1 MSSAYQL
8 AITRFASAVV
18 VTALALAAVAFS
30 QLDKVRL
37 DASSDSLLLQG
48 DPDLAFF
55 EEATERYESYEFL
68 IMTWEPDSPLLSE
81 ASLAGLAAMV
91 ADLEQVSGVRSVTSA
106 LDVPLLESP
115 PISLTDLSDLD
126 SIPSLRDPNI
136 DRSLALR
143 EFTSSQL
150 YKNLVVSE
158 GGDLTAVQV
167 TIEPN
172 KEIDRLGDLRKSLR
186 KAVAEGADASLERE
200 LADIEFAYDQAT
212 RTVNADRAALVADV
226 RAVAEK
232 YRDQS
237 RIFVGGVPMIAAD
250 MLDFVQDD
258 LVTFGSSIILVMIAM
273 LALIF
278 RDYRWVLIP
287 ISVCTL
293 SALLMLGI
301 LGYTDWR
308 MTVISSN
315 FVAVLLVVALALA
328 IHLVVRYRELEV
340 KEPNL
345 ARADRAVMAAKLMF
359 VPCFYTAVTTMV
371 AFTSLVVAGIKPVID
386 FGWMMTAGIVVA
398 FLVSFTLVPAL
409 ITVLPDSGAKG
420 VSDTL
425 SMTRRFASIV
435 ERFGGFVLAVTGL
448 LVLLVLLGLSRLQVE
463 NRFIDYFKDT
473 TEIYQGMELLDS
485 RLGGTIPLDI
495 ILYPPIASD
504 SEAANSEGVD
514 VASFDAMPSNDSF
527 AGGDEGFGDDF
538 GEDDFGEDDFGEGD
552 FDESLAS
559 DEEDLWGDD
568 PFGED
573 VSFADENSAEIGY
586 WFTLEGRNL
595 VDQIHDIVDARPE
608 SGKVLSL
615 STGFSVMDRLYDDKL
630 GGVELALIERSLPSD
645 VAEVLIEPYY
655 DPVEQQARITVRA
668 METSK
673 TLRRAE
679 YLESLYAQILAD
691 TGLDETRVKFTGLLV
706 LYNNVL
712 QSLYASQILTLGAVF
727 VAIGIMFLMLFRSVS
742 LALLGLAPNILA
754 AGLVLGVMGLAGI
767 PLDIMTITIAAIVV
781 GMGVDNCIHYI
792 HRFRREFEVDGNYR
806 ESMYRSHSSIGRAMY
821 YTTLTVVVGFSML
834 TLSNFTPSIYFGVLT
849 VMAMLAAV
857 MGALLLLPKL
867 IIAFQPLG
875 PERA

>member
-1 MSSAYQL
+1 MSSPYQIL
-8 AITRFASAVV
+8 ITRFASTVV
-18 VTALALAAVAFS
+18 VSALILAVIAFS
-30 QLDKVRL
+30 QLGKVRL

-68 IMTWEPDSPLLSE
+68 ILTWEPDSPLLSDV
-81 ASLAGLAAMV
+81 SLSGLAAMV
-91 ADLEQVSGVRSVTSA
+91 ADLEKVSGVRTVTSA

-126 SIPSLRDPNI
+126 SIPSLRDPNV

-172 KEIDRLGDLRKSLR
+172 REIDRLGDLRKSLR
-186 KAVAEGADASLERE
+186 RAVAEGADASVERE
-200 LADIEFAYDQAT
+200 LVNIEAAYDQAT

-226 RAVAEK
+226 RAVAQK

-258 LVTFGSSIILVMIAM
+258 LVTFGASIILVMIAM

-278 RDYRWVLIP
+278 RDYRWVVIP

-293 SALLMLGI
+293 SALFMLGI

-328 IHLVVRYRELEV
+328 IHLVVRYRELEAR
-340 KEPNL
+340 EPNML
-345 ARADRAVMAAKLMF
+345 RAERAVMAARLMF

-398 FLVSFTLVPAL
+398 FVVSFSLVPAL
-409 ITVLPDSGAKG
+409 IAVLPDSGAKG
-420 VSDTL
+420 AADNL
-425 SMTRRFASIV
+425 SMTKWFATVV
-435 ERFGGFVLAVTGL
+435 ERFGGVVLSVAAL
-448 LVLLVLLGLSRLQVE
+448 LVLLVVLGLSRLQVE

-495 ILYPPIASD
+495 ILYPPLESASEVD
-504 SEAANSEGVD
+504 GVTALDTARVDDISTDESLGAND
-514 VASFDAMPSNDSF
+514 LSFENS
-527 AGGDEGFGDDF
+527 FGDDF
-538 GEDDFGEDDFGEGD
+538 D
-552 FDESLAS
+552 S
-559 DEEDLWGDD
+559 DELVDDEDGLWGDD

-573 VSFADENSAEIGY
+573 VSFDDENSAEVGY
-586 WFTLEGRNL
+586 WFTLEGRQL
-595 VDQIHDIVDARPE
+595 IDQIHNIVDARPE

-645 VAEVLIEPYY
+645 VADVLIAPYY
-655 DPVEQQARITVRA
+655 DPVEQQARVTVRA
-668 METSK
+668 METSE

-679 YLESLYAQILAD
+679 YLESLYDQILVE
-691 TGLDETRVKFTGLLV
+691 TGLDATRVKFTGLLV

-727 VAIGIMFLMLFRSVS
+727 LAIGVMFLALFRSVS

-792 HRFRREFEVDGNYR
+792 HRFRREFEMDGNYR
-806 ESMYRSHSSIGRAMY
+806 EAMYRSHSSIGRAMY

-867 IIAFQPLG
+867 ILAFQPLG
-875 PERA
+875 PERG

>member
-1 MSSAYQL
+1 MSSAYQFV
-8 AITRFASAVV
+8 ITRCASAVV
-18 VTALALAAVAFS
+18 AIALVLAAVAFS
-30 QLDKVRL
+30 QLEKVRL

-68 IMTWEPDSPLLSE
+68 ILTWEPDSPLLGE
-81 ASLAGLAAMV
+81 ASLSGLALMV
-91 ADLEQVSGVRSVTSA
+91 ADLEKVSGVRSVTSA

-126 SIPSLRDPNI
+126 SIPSLRDPNV

-150 YKNLVVSE
+150 YKNLLVSE
-158 GGDLTAVQV
+158 AGDLTAVQV

-186 KAVAEGADASLERE
+186 QAVAGGAENSVERE
-200 LADIEFAYDQAT
+200 LAEIEIAYDQAT
-212 RTVNADRAALVADV
+212 RTVNADRAALVAEV
-226 RAVAEK
+226 RAVAQK

-258 LVTFGSSIILVMIAM
+258 LVTFGTSIILVMVAM

-278 RDYRWVLIP
+278 RDYRWVVIP

-308 MTVISSN
+308 MTIISSN

-328 IHLVVRYRELEV
+328 IHLVVRYRELES
-340 KEPNL
+340 KEPDMP
-345 ARADRAVMAAKLMF
+345 RAERAVMAAQLMF

-398 FLVSFTLVPAL
+398 FVVSFSLVPAL
-409 ITVLPDSGAKG
+409 IAILPDSGAEG
-420 VSDTL
+420 ASDTL
-425 SMTRRFASIV
+425 SMTRRFAVVV
-435 ERFGGFVLAVTGL
+435 ERFGGVVLSVTAL

-495 ILYPPIASD
+495 ILYPPAASSPD
-504 SEAANSEGVD
+504 ANEVAAMGAVTLDESLSAEEE
-514 VASFDAMPSNDSF
+514 SFDSDF
-527 AGGDEGFGDDF
+527 TDDFGDD
-538 GEDDFGEDDFGEGD
+538 GG
-552 FDESLAS
+552 
-559 DEEDLWGDD
+559 DLWDDD

-586 WFTLEGRNL
+586 WFTLEGRDL
-595 VDQIHDIVDARPE
+595 VDQIHNIVDARPE

-630 GGVELALIERSLPSD
+630 GGVELALVERSLPSD
-645 VAEVLIEPYY
+645 VAEVLITPYY
-655 DPVEQQARITVRA
+655 DSVAQQARISVRA

-679 YLESLYAQILAD
+679 YLESLYAQILAE

-727 VAIGIMFLMLFRSVS
+727 MAIGIMFLALFRSVS

-754 AGLVLGVMGLAGI
+754 AGLVLGVMGLSGI

-792 HRFRREFEVDGNYR
+792 HRFRREFALDGNYR
-806 ESMYRSHSSIGRAMY
+806 EAMYRSHASIGRAMY

-875 PERA
+875 PERG

>member
-1 MSSAYQL
+1 MSSFYQR
-8 AITRFASAVV
+8 AISQYFGLIIV
-18 VTALALAAVAFS
+18 VTAVLGGLAAS

-55 EEATERYESYEFL
+55 KEATDRYESYEFL
-68 IMTWEPDSPLLSE
+68 ILTWEPDSPLLSDE
-81 ASLAGLAAMV
+81 SLSGLANMV
-91 ADLEQVSGVRSVTSA
+91 TDLERVKGVRTVTSA

-126 SIPSLRDPNI
+126 AIASLRDPTV
-136 DRSLALR
+136 DREMALE
-143 EFTSSQL
+143 EFTTSQL
-150 YKNLVVSE
+150 YRNLVVSE
-158 GGDLTAVQV
+158 AGDLTAVQV

-172 KEIDRLGDLRKSLR
+172 QDVDRLGDLRGELR
-186 KAVAEGADASLERE
+186 QQVAEGGGVEIQDRLVEVERDYDA
-200 LADIEFAYDQAT
+200 AT
-212 RTVNADRAALVADV
+212 RAVNAERAELVASV
-226 RAVAEK
+226 RAVAEV
-232 YRDQS
+232 YRGQS

-250 MLDFVQDD
+250 MLDFVEDD
-258 LVTFGSSIILVMIAM
+258 LVTFGLAIIGVMVGM

-278 RDYRWVLIP
+278 RDYRWVVIP
-287 ISVCTL
+287 ISGCTL
-293 SALLMLGI
+293 SALMMLGV
-301 LGYTDWR
+301 LGLTDWR
-308 MTVISSN
+308 MTIISSN
-315 FVAVLLVVALALA
+315 FVAVLLVVSLALA
-328 IHLVVRYRELEV
+328 IHLVVRYRELEL
-340 KEPNL
+340 KEPDL
-345 ARADRAVMAAKLMF
+345 PRADRAVKAAQLMF

-398 FLVSFTLVPAL
+398 FIVSFTLVPAL
-409 ITVLPDSGAKG
+409 MALLPELRATGA
-420 VSDTL
+420 SDEAST
-425 SMTRRFASIV
+425 TRTFAVIV
-435 ERFGGFVLAVTGL
+435 EKFGGLVFAVAAV
-448 LVLLVLLGLSRLQVE
+448 LVLLIVLGLSRLQVE

-495 ILYPPIASD
+495 ILYPPGEVFD
-504 SEAANSEGVD
+504 EG
-514 VASFDAMPSNDSF
+514 ASFSDPSLDGEV
-527 AGGDEGFGDDF
+527 AEAI
-538 GEDDFGEDDFGEGD
+538 EDDEFW
-552 FDESLAS
+552 S
-559 DEEDLWGDD
+559 DD

-573 VSFADENSAEIGY
+573 VSFADEASAEIGY

-595 VDQIHDIVDARPE
+595 IDQIHAIVDARLE

-615 STGFSVMDRLYDDKL
+615 STGFSVMDRLYADKL
-630 GGVELALIERSLPSD
+630 GSVELALVERSLPD
-645 VAEVLIEPYY
+645 EVADVLIAPYY
-655 DPVEQQARITVRA
+655 DPVEQQARLTVRA

-673 TLRRAE
+673 TLRRAQ
-679 YLESLYAQILAD
+679 YLESLYAEILAE

-727 VAIGIMFLMLFRSVS
+727 IAIGVMFLALFRSVS

-792 HRFRREFEVDGNYR
+792 HRFRKEFAVDQNYR
-806 ESMYRSHSSIGRAMY
+806 DAMYRSHASIGRAMY

-867 IIAFQPLG
+867 IITFKPLG
-875 PERA
+875 PGAA

>member
-8 AITRFASAVV
+8 LITRFASAVV
-18 VTALALAAVAFS
+18 VTALVLAAVAFS
-30 QLDKVRL
+30 QLEKVRL

-68 IMTWEPDSPLLSE
+68 ILTWEPDSPLLGKS
-81 ASLAGLAAMV
+81 SLTGLAAMV
-91 ADLEQVSGVRSVTSA
+91 ADLEQVPGVRSVTSA

-126 SIPSLRDPNI
+126 SIPSLRDPDV

-172 KEIDRLGDLRKSLR
+172 REVDRLGDLRKSLR
-186 KAVAEGADASLERE
+186 KAVAEGADASVESE
-200 LADIEFAYDQAT
+200 LADIEAAYDQAT

-226 RAVAEK
+226 RAVAQK

-258 LVTFGSSIILVMIAM
+258 LVTFGTSIIIVMIAM

-278 RDYRWVLIP
+278 RDYRWVMIP

-328 IHLVVRYRELEV
+328 IHLVVRYRELEA

-345 ARADRAVMAAKLMF
+345 PRAERAVLAARLMF

-398 FLVSFTLVPAL
+398 FAVSFTLVPAL
-409 ITVLPDSGAKG
+409 MALLPDSGAKG
-420 VSDTL
+420 VSDSL
-425 SMTRRFASIV
+425 SMTRWFATIV
-435 ERFGGFVLAVTGL
+435 ERFGGGVLAVTAL
-448 LVLLVLLGLSRLQVE
+448 LVLLVALGLSRLQVE

-495 ILYPPIASD
+495 ILYPPLESGA
-504 SEAANSEGVD
+504 EADNNAVAE
-514 VASFDAMPSNDSF
+514 VASFDEVSADDSF
-527 AGGDEGFGDDF
+527 AGDGEGFGDDF
-538 GEDDFGEDDFGEGD
+538 GGDLAGDDEDFWD
-552 FDESLAS
+552 
-559 DEEDLWGDD
+559 DD

-586 WFTLEGRNL
+586 WFTLEGRDL
-595 VDQIHDIVDARPE
+595 VDQIHNIVDARPE

-645 VAEVLIEPYY
+645 VADVLIAPYY

-679 YLESLYAQILAD
+679 YLESLYAQILTE

-727 VAIGIMFLMLFRSVS
+727 VAIGIMFLALFRSVS

-867 IIAFQPLG
+867 IIAFKPLG
-875 PERA
+875 PEHA

>member
-1 MSSAYQL
+1 MSSAYHL
-8 AITRFASAVV
+8 FITRYASAIIFI
-18 VTALALAAVAFS
+18 ALVLAGGALS
-30 QLDKVRL
+30 QLEKVRL

-68 IMTWEPDSPLLSE
+68 IMTWEPESPLLSE
-81 ASLAGLAAMV
+81 ASLSGLSAMV
-91 ADLEQVSGVRSVTSA
+91 SDLKSVPGVRSVTSA

-126 SIPSLRDPNI
+126 SIPSLRDPQV
-136 DRSLALR
+136 DRALALR

-158 GGDLTAVQV
+158 AGDLTAVQV

-172 KEIDRLGDLRKSLR
+172 KEVDRLGDLRKSLR
-186 KAVAEGADASLERE
+186 KSVAEGGDIEVQRE
-200 LADIEFAYDQAT
+200 LSAVELAYDEAT
-212 RTVNADRAALVADV
+212 RTVNADRAALVANV
-226 RAVAEK
+226 REVAEK

-258 LVTFGSSIILVMIAM
+258 LVTFGTSIILVMVAM

-293 SALLMLGI
+293 SATLMLGI
-301 LGYTDWR
+301 LGFTDWR

-315 FVAVLLVVALALA
+315 FVAVLLVVALALE

-340 KEPNL
+340 KEPDMP
-345 ARADRAVMAAKLMF
+345 RAERAVMAARLMF
-359 VPCFYTAVTTMV
+359 IPCFYTAVTTMV

-398 FLVSFTLVPAL
+398 FVVSFSLVPAL
-409 ITVLPDSGAKG
+409 IAILPDMGAKG
-420 VSDTL
+420 ANDSL
-425 SMTRRFASIV
+425 SMTRRFATVV
-435 ERFGGFVLAVTGL
+435 ERFGGLVFAVTGL
-448 LVLLVLLGLSRLQVE
+448 LILLVALGLSRLQVE

-495 ILYPPIASD
+495 ILYPPSESTQTVDVLASADLALADERTTIEVVASD
-504 SEAANSEGVD
+504 D
-514 VASFDAMPSNDSF
+514 L
-527 AGGDEGFGDDF
+527 GF
-538 GEDDFGEDDFGEGD
+538 EDDFGDDEDG
-552 FDESLAS
+552 
-559 DEEDLWGDD
+559 LWDD
-568 PFGED
+568 DAFGED

-586 WFTLEGRNL
+586 WFTLEGRDL
-595 VDQIHDIVDARPE
+595 IDQIHGIVEARPE

-630 GGVELALIERSLPSD
+630 GGVELALVERSLPAD
-645 VAEVLIEPYY
+645 VAEVLIAPYY
-655 DPVEQQARITVRA
+655 DPIEQQARISVRA

-673 TLRRAE
+673 TLRRAQ
-679 YLESLYAQILAD
+679 YLESLYAQILTE

-727 VAIGIMFLMLFRSVS
+727 IAIGVMFLALFRSVS

-792 HRFRREFEVDGNYR
+792 HRFRREFELDGSYR
-806 ESMYRSHSSIGRAMY
+806 EAMYRSHSSIGRAMY

-867 IIAFQPLG
+867 ILAFEPLG
-875 PERA
+875 PERV

>member
-1 MSSAYQL
+1 LSIYERVISRHFGLVVFFIFVL
-8 AITRFASAVV
+8 AGFAA
-18 VTALALAAVAFS
+18 S

-55 EEATERYESYEFL
+55 QEATDRYESYEFL
-68 IMTWEPDSPLLSE
+68 ILTWEPSSPLLSDD
-81 ASLAGLAAMV
+81 SLQGLASMV
-91 ADLEQVSGVRSVTSA
+91 EDLRSVKGVRSVTSA

-126 SIPSLRDPNI
+126 SISTLRNPEV
-136 DRSLALR
+136 DRELALT
-143 EFTSSQL
+143 EFTTSQL
-150 YKNLVVSE
+150 YRNLIVSE
-158 GGDLTAVQV
+158 AGDLTAVQV

-172 KEIDRLGDLRKSLR
+172 KEVDRLGDLRTQLR
-186 KAVAEGADASLERE
+186 RQAASETSVTVEQE
-200 LADIEFAYDQAT
+200 LAEIEAAYDEAT
-212 RTVNADRAALVADV
+212 RTVNADRAALVARV
-226 RAVAEK
+226 RAVADA
-232 YRDQS
+232 YRGQS
-237 RIFVGGVPMIAAD
+237 QIFVGGVPMIAAD

-258 LVTFGSSIILVMIAM
+258 LVTFGLAIIGLMVIM

-278 RDYRWVLIP
+278 RDYRWVVVP
-287 ISVCTL
+287 ILTCSL
-293 SALLMLGI
+293 SALMMLGI
-301 LGYTDWR
+301 LGFTDWR

-315 FVAVLLVVALALA
+315 FVAVLLVVSLALA

-340 KEPNL
+340 KEPDL
-345 ARADRAVMAAKLMF
+345 SRADRSVRAAKLMF

-386 FGWMMTAGIVVA
+386 FGWMMTAGICVA
-398 FLVSFTLVPAL
+398 FVVSFTLVPAMIAL
-409 ITVLPDSGAKG
+409 LPELKAVGAT
-420 VSDTL
+420 DEM
-425 SMTRRFASIV
+425 SMTRRFANAV
-435 ERFGGFVLAVTGL
+435 ERFGGLVIALT
-448 LVLLVLLGLSRLQVE
+448 LVLVVLVVVGLSRLQVE

-495 ILYPPIASD
+495 ILYPPQ
-504 SEAANSEGVD
+504 
-514 VASFDAMPSNDSF
+514 
-527 AGGDEGFGDDF
+527 GDEPTTVTFSGNEIDAGLTDGGFDDTASAFEDDDDF
-538 GEDDFGEDDFGEGD
+538 WE
-552 FDESLAS
+552 
-559 DEEDLWGDD
+559 DD

-586 WFTLEGRNL
+586 WFSLEGRDL
-595 VDQIHDIVDARPE
+595 IDQIHSIVESREE

-630 GGVELALIERSLPSD
+630 GSVELALVERSLPED
-645 VAEVLIEPYY
+645 VSEVLIAPYY
-655 DPVEQQARITVRA
+655 DPIEQQTRITVRA

-691 TGLDETRVKFTGLLV
+691 TDLDETRVKFTGLLV

-727 VAIGIMFLMLFRSVS
+727 VAIGLMFLALFRSVS

-792 HRFRREFEVDGNYR
+792 HRFRKEFTVDKNYR
-806 ESMYRSHSSIGRAMY
+806 EAMYRSHGSIGRAMY

-867 IIAFQPLG
+867 ILTFKPLG
-875 PERA
+875 PEDA

>member
-1 MSSAYQL
+1 MSSFYQR
-8 AITRFASAVV
+8 AISQYFGLIIV
-18 VTALALAAVAFS
+18 VTAVMGGLAAS

-55 EEATERYESYEFL
+55 KEATDRYESYEFL
-68 IMTWEPDSPLLSE
+68 ILTWEPDSPLLSDE
-81 ASLAGLAAMV
+81 SLSGLANMV
-91 ADLEQVSGVRSVTSA
+91 ADLERVKGVRTVTSA

-126 SIPSLRDPNI
+126 AIASLRDPKV
-136 DRSLALR
+136 DRKMALK
-143 EFTSSQL
+143 EFTTSQL
-150 YKNLVVSE
+150 YRNLVVSE
-158 GGDLTAVQV
+158 AGDLTAVQV

-172 KEIDRLGDLRKSLR
+172 QDIDRLGDLRGELR
-186 KAVAEGADASLERE
+186 RQVAEGGSVEIQERLGE
-200 LADIEFAYDQAT
+200 VERAYDAAT
-212 RTVNADRAALVADV
+212 RTVNAERAELVARV
-226 RAVAEK
+226 RAVAEV
-232 YRDQS
+232 YRGQS

-258 LVTFGSSIILVMIAM
+258 LVTFGLAIIGVMVGM

-278 RDYRWVLIP
+278 RDYRWVVIP
-287 ISVCTL
+287 ISGCTL
-293 SALLMLGI
+293 SALMMLGV
-301 LGYTDWR
+301 LGLTDWR
-308 MTVISSN
+308 MTIISSN
-315 FVAVLLVVALALA
+315 FVAVLLVVSLALA
-328 IHLVVRYRELEV
+328 IHLVVRYRELEL
-340 KEPNL
+340 KEPDL
-345 ARADRAVMAAKLMF
+345 PRADRAVKAAQLMF

-386 FGWMMTAGIVVA
+386 FGWMMTGGIVVA
-398 FLVSFTLVPAL
+398 FIVSFTLVPAL
-409 ITVLPDSGAKG
+409 MALLPELRATGA
-420 VSDTL
+420 SEEA
-425 SMTRRFASIV
+425 SMTRSFAVIV
-435 ERFGGFVLAVTGL
+435 EKFGGLVFAVAAV
-448 LVLLVLLGLSRLQVE
+448 LVLLIALGLSRLQVE

-495 ILYPPIASD
+495 ILYPPGEIFD
-504 SEAANSEGVD
+504 EG
-514 VASFDAMPSNDSF
+514 ASFSAPNR
-527 AGGDEGFGDDF
+527 GGEVAEAI
-538 GEDDFGEDDFGEGD
+538 EDDQFW
-552 FDESLAS
+552 S
-559 DEEDLWGDD
+559 DD

-573 VSFADENSAEIGY
+573 VSFADDNSAEIGY

-595 VDQIHDIVDARPE
+595 IDQIHAIVDARPE

-615 STGFSVMDRLYDDKL
+615 STGFSVMDRLYADKL
-630 GGVELALIERSLPSD
+630 GSVELALVERSLPD
-645 VAEVLIEPYY
+645 EVADVLIAPYY
-655 DPVEQQARITVRA
+655 DPVEQQARLTVRA

-673 TLRRAE
+673 TLRRAQ
-679 YLESLYAQILAD
+679 YLESLYAEILAE

-727 VAIGIMFLMLFRSVS
+727 IAIGVMFLALFRSVS

-754 AGLVLGVMGLAGI
+754 AGLVLGVMGIAGI

-792 HRFRREFEVDGNYR
+792 HRFRKEFAIDQNYR
-806 ESMYRSHSSIGRAMY
+806 DAMYRSHASIGRAMY

-867 IIAFQPLG
+867 IITFKPLG
-875 PERA
+875 PGAA

>member
-1 MSSAYQL
+1 MSSPYQIL
-8 AITRFASAVV
+8 ITRFASTVV
-18 VTALALAAVAFS
+18 VSVLILAAIASS
-30 QLDKVRL
+30 QLGKVRL

-68 IMTWEPDSPLLSE
+68 IMTWEPDSPLLSD
-81 ASLAGLAAMV
+81 ASLSGLAAMV
-91 ADLEQVSGVRSVTSA
+91 TDLEKVPGVRSVTSA

-126 SIPSLRDPNI
+126 SIPSLRDPNV

-186 KAVAEGADASLERE
+186 RAVAEGADASVERE
-200 LADIEFAYDQAT
+200 LVNIEVAYDQAT

-226 RAVAEK
+226 RAVAQK
-232 YRDQS
+232 YREQS

-258 LVTFGSSIILVMIAM
+258 LVTFGTSIILVMIAM

-278 RDYRWVLIP
+278 RDYRWVVIP

-293 SALLMLGI
+293 SALFMLGI

-328 IHLVVRYRELEV
+328 IHLVVRYRELEAR
-340 KEPNL
+340 EPNML
-345 ARADRAVMAAKLMF
+345 RAERAVMAARLMF
-359 VPCFYTAVTTMV
+359 VPCFYTAITTMV

-398 FLVSFTLVPAL
+398 FVVSFLLVPAL
-409 ITVLPDSGAKG
+409 IAVLPDSGAKG
-420 VSDTL
+420 AADNL
-425 SMTRRFASIV
+425 SMTKWFATIV
-435 ERFGGFVLAVTGL
+435 ERFGGVVLSVAAL

-495 ILYPPIASD
+495 ILYPPAESAS
-504 SEAANSEGVD
+504 EVD
-514 VASFDAMPSNDSF
+514 DLTALETARVDDISMDERFGADDLSFDS
-527 AGGDEGFGDDF
+527 GFGDDF
-538 GEDDFGEDDFGEGD
+538 D
-552 FDESLAS
+552 S
-559 DEEDLWGDD
+559 DEFVDDEDGLWGDD

-573 VSFADENSAEIGY
+573 VSFADENSAEVGY
-586 WFTLEGRNL
+586 WFTLEGRQL
-595 VDQIHDIVDARPE
+595 IDQVHNIVDARPE

-645 VAEVLIEPYY
+645 VADVLIAPYY
-655 DPVEQQARITVRA
+655 DPVEQQARVTVRA
-668 METSK
+668 METSE

-679 YLESLYAQILAD
+679 YLESLYDQILVE
-691 TGLDETRVKFTGLLV
+691 TGLDATRVKFTGLLV

-727 VAIGIMFLMLFRSVS
+727 LAIGVMFLTLFRSVS

-792 HRFRREFEVDGNYR
+792 HRFRREFEIDGNYR
-806 ESMYRSHSSIGRAMY
+806 EAMYRSHSSIGRAMY

-867 IIAFQPLG
+867 ILAFQPLG
-875 PERA
+875 PERG

>member
-1 MSSAYQL
+1 MSSAYHL
-8 AITRFASAVV
+8 VITRYASAIVLI
-18 VTALALAAVAFS
+18 ALVLAGVALS
-30 QLDKVRL
+30 QLEKVRL

-68 IMTWEPDSPLLSE
+68 IMTWEPESPLLGE
-81 ASLAGLAAMV
+81 ASLSGLSAMV
-91 ADLEQVSGVRSVTSA
+91 SDLKSVPDVRSVTSA

-126 SIPSLRDPNI
+126 SIPSLRDPQV
-136 DRSLALR
+136 DRALALR

-158 GGDLTAVQV
+158 AGDLTAVQV

-172 KEIDRLGDLRKSLR
+172 KEVDRLGDLRKSLR
-186 KAVAEGADASLERE
+186 KSVAEGGDIEVQRQLSAVE
-200 LADIEFAYDQAT
+200 LAYDEAT
-212 RTVNADRAALVADV
+212 RTVNADRAALVANV
-226 RAVAEK
+226 REVAEK

-258 LVTFGSSIILVMIAM
+258 LVTFGTSIILVMVAM

-293 SALLMLGI
+293 SATLMLGI
-301 LGYTDWR
+301 LGFTDWR

-340 KEPNL
+340 KEPDMP
-345 ARADRAVMAAKLMF
+345 RAERAVMAARLMF
-359 VPCFYTAVTTMV
+359 IPCFYTAVTTMV

-398 FLVSFTLVPAL
+398 FVVSFSLVPAL
-409 ITVLPDSGAKG
+409 IAILPDMGAKG
-420 VSDTL
+420 ANDSL
-425 SMTRRFASIV
+425 SMTRRFATVV
-435 ERFGGFVLAVTGL
+435 ERFGGLVFAVTGL
-448 LVLLVLLGLSRLQVE
+448 LILLVALGLSRLQVE

-495 ILYPPIASD
+495 ILYPPSESTQTVDVLASADLALADERTTIEVVASD
-504 SEAANSEGVD
+504 D
-514 VASFDAMPSNDSF
+514 L
-527 AGGDEGFGDDF
+527 GF
-538 GEDDFGEDDFGEGD
+538 EDDFGDDEDG
-552 FDESLAS
+552 
-559 DEEDLWGDD
+559 LWDD
-568 PFGED
+568 DAFGED

-586 WFTLEGRNL
+586 WFTLEGRDL
-595 VDQIHDIVDARPE
+595 IDQIHGIVEARPE

-630 GGVELALIERSLPSD
+630 GGVELALVERSLPAD
-645 VAEVLIEPYY
+645 VAEVLIAPYY
-655 DPVEQQARITVRA
+655 DPIEQQARISVRA

-679 YLESLYAQILAD
+679 YLESLYAQILTD

-727 VAIGIMFLMLFRSVS
+727 VAIGVMFLALFRSVS

-792 HRFRREFEVDGNYR
+792 HRFRREFELDGSYR
-806 ESMYRSHSSIGRAMY
+806 EAMYRSHSSIGRAMY

-867 IIAFQPLG
+867 ILAFEPLG
-875 PERA
+875 PERV

>member
-1 MSSAYQL
+1 MSSFYQR
-8 AITRFASAVV
+8 AISRYFGLIIV
-18 VTALALAAVAFS
+18 VTAVLGGLAAS

-55 EEATERYESYEFL
+55 KEATDRYESYEFL
-68 IMTWEPDSPLLSE
+68 ILTWEPDSPLLSDE
-81 ASLAGLAAMV
+81 SLSGLANMV
-91 ADLEQVSGVRSVTSA
+91 TDLERVKGVRTVTSA

-126 SIPSLRDPNI
+126 AIASLRDPTV
-136 DRSLALR
+136 DREMALE
-143 EFTSSQL
+143 EFTTSQL
-150 YKNLVVSE
+150 YRNLVVSE
-158 GGDLTAVQV
+158 AGDLTAVQV

-172 KEIDRLGDLRKSLR
+172 QDVDRLGDLRGELR
-186 KAVAEGADASLERE
+186 QQVAEGGGVEIQDRLVEVERDYDA
-200 LADIEFAYDQAT
+200 AT
-212 RTVNADRAALVADV
+212 RTVNAERAELVASV
-226 RAVAEK
+226 RAVAEV
-232 YRDQS
+232 YRGQS

-250 MLDFVQDD
+250 MLDFVEDD
-258 LVTFGSSIILVMIAM
+258 LVTFGLAIIGVMVGM

-278 RDYRWVLIP
+278 RDYRWVVIP
-287 ISVCTL
+287 ISGCTL
-293 SALLMLGI
+293 SALMMLGV
-301 LGYTDWR
+301 LGLTDWR
-308 MTVISSN
+308 MTIISSN
-315 FVAVLLVVALALA
+315 FVAVLLVVSLALA
-328 IHLVVRYRELEV
+328 IHLVVRYRELEL
-340 KEPNL
+340 KEPDL
-345 ARADRAVMAAKLMF
+345 PRADRAVKAAQLMF

-398 FLVSFTLVPAL
+398 FIVSFTLVPAL
-409 ITVLPDSGAKG
+409 MALLPELRATGA
-420 VSDTL
+420 SDEAST
-425 SMTRRFASIV
+425 TRTFAVIV
-435 ERFGGFVLAVTGL
+435 EKFGGLVFAVAAV
-448 LVLLVLLGLSRLQVE
+448 LVLLIVLGLSRLQVE

-495 ILYPPIASD
+495 ILYPPGEIFD
-504 SEAANSEGVD
+504 EG
-514 VASFDAMPSNDSF
+514 ASFSDPSL
-527 AGGDEGFGDDF
+527 GGEVAEAI
-538 GEDDFGEDDFGEGD
+538 EDDEFW
-552 FDESLAS
+552 S
-559 DEEDLWGDD
+559 DD

-573 VSFADENSAEIGY
+573 VSFADEASAEIGY

-595 VDQIHDIVDARPE
+595 IDQIHAIVDARLE

-615 STGFSVMDRLYDDKL
+615 STGFSVMDRLYADKL
-630 GGVELALIERSLPSD
+630 GSVELALVERSLPD
-645 VAEVLIEPYY
+645 EVADVLIAPYY
-655 DPVEQQARITVRA
+655 DPVEQQTRLTVRA

-673 TLRRAE
+673 TLRRAQ
-679 YLESLYAQILAD
+679 YLESLYAEILAE
-691 TGLDETRVKFTGLLV
+691 TGLDETRIKFTGLLV

-727 VAIGIMFLMLFRSVS
+727 IAIGVMFLALFRSVS

-792 HRFRREFEVDGNYR
+792 HRFRKEFAVDQNYR
-806 ESMYRSHSSIGRAMY
+806 DAMYRSHASIGRAMY

-867 IIAFQPLG
+867 IITFKPLG
-875 PERA
+875 PGAA

>member
-1 MSSAYQL
+1 MSSPYQIV
-8 AITRFASAVV
+8 ITRFASTVV
-18 VTALALAAVAFS
+18 VSVLILAAIASS
-30 QLDKVRL
+30 QLGKVRL

-68 IMTWEPDSPLLSE
+68 IMTWEPDSPLLSD
-81 ASLAGLAAMV
+81 ASLSGLAAMV
-91 ADLEQVSGVRSVTSA
+91 ADLEKVPGVRSVTSA

-126 SIPSLRDPNI
+126 SIPSLRDPNV

-186 KAVAEGADASLERE
+186 RAVAEGADASVERE
-200 LADIEFAYDQAT
+200 LVNIEVAYDQAT

-226 RAVAEK
+226 RAVAQK

-258 LVTFGSSIILVMIAM
+258 LVTFGTSIILVMIAM

-278 RDYRWVLIP
+278 RDYRWVVIP

-293 SALLMLGI
+293 SALFMLGI

-328 IHLVVRYRELEV
+328 IHLVVRYRELEAR
-340 KEPNL
+340 EPNML
-345 ARADRAVMAAKLMF
+345 RAERAVMAARLMF
-359 VPCFYTAVTTMV
+359 VPCFYTAITTMV

-398 FLVSFTLVPAL
+398 FVVSFLLVPAL
-409 ITVLPDSGAKG
+409 IAVLPDSGAKG
-420 VSDTL
+420 AADNL
-425 SMTRRFASIV
+425 SMTKWFATIV
-435 ERFGGFVLAVTGL
+435 ERFGGVVLSVAAL

-495 ILYPPIASD
+495 ILYPPAESAS
-504 SEAANSEGVD
+504 EVD
-514 VASFDAMPSNDSF
+514 DLTALETARVDDISMDERFGADDLSFDS
-527 AGGDEGFGDDF
+527 GFGDDF
-538 GEDDFGEDDFGEGD
+538 D
-552 FDESLAS
+552 S
-559 DEEDLWGDD
+559 DEFVDDEDGLWGDD

-573 VSFADENSAEIGY
+573 VSFADENSAEVGY
-586 WFTLEGRNL
+586 WFTLEGRQL
-595 VDQIHDIVDARPE
+595 IDQVHNIVDARPE

-645 VAEVLIEPYY
+645 VADVLIAPYY
-655 DPVEQQARITVRA
+655 DPVEQQARVTVRA
-668 METSK
+668 METSE

-679 YLESLYAQILAD
+679 YLESLYDQILVE
-691 TGLDETRVKFTGLLV
+691 TGLDATRVKFTGLLV

-727 VAIGIMFLMLFRSVS
+727 LAIGVMFLTLFRSVS

-792 HRFRREFEVDGNYR
+792 HRFRREFEIDGNYR
-806 ESMYRSHSSIGRAMY
+806 EAMYRSHSSIGRAMY

-867 IIAFQPLG
+867 ILAFQPLG
-875 PERA
+875 PERG

>member
-1 MSSAYQL
+1 MSSFYQR
-8 AITRFASAVV
+8 AISQYFGLIIVATAVV
-18 VTALALAAVAFS
+18 GGLAAS

-55 EEATERYESYEFL
+55 QEATDRYESYEFL
-68 IMTWEPDSPLLSE
+68 ILTWEPDSPLLSDE
-81 ASLAGLAAMV
+81 SLSGLASMV
-91 ADLEQVSGVRSVTSA
+91 ADLERVKGVRTVTSA

-126 SIPSLRDPNI
+126 AIASLRDPTV
-136 DRSLALR
+136 DREMALK
-143 EFTSSQL
+143 EFTTSQL
-150 YKNLVVSE
+150 YRNLVVSE
-158 GGDLTAVQV
+158 AGDLTAVQV

-172 KEIDRLGDLRKSLR
+172 QEVDRLGDLRGELR
-186 KAVAEGADASLERE
+186 QQVADGAGVEIQDRLVEVER
-200 LADIEFAYDQAT
+200 AYDAAT
-212 RTVNADRAALVADV
+212 RTVNAERAELVANV
-226 RAVAEK
+226 RAVAEV
-232 YRDQS
+232 YRGQS

-258 LVTFGSSIILVMIAM
+258 LVTFGLAIIGVMVGM

-278 RDYRWVLIP
+278 RDYRWVVIP
-287 ISVCTL
+287 ISGCTL
-293 SALLMLGI
+293 SALMMLGL
-301 LGYTDWR
+301 LGFTDWR
-308 MTVISSN
+308 MTIISSN
-315 FVAVLLVVALALA
+315 FVAVLLVVSLALA
-328 IHLVVRYRELEV
+328 IHLVVRYRELEL
-340 KEPNL
+340 KEPDL
-345 ARADRAVMAAKLMF
+345 ARADRAVKAAQLMF

-398 FLVSFTLVPAL
+398 FIVSFTLVPAL
-409 ITVLPDSGAKG
+409 MALLPEVRATGA
-420 VSDTL
+420 SDQA
-425 SMTRRFASIV
+425 SMTRSFAVVV
-435 ERFGGFVLAVTGL
+435 EKFGGLVFAVAAV
-448 LVLLVLLGLSRLQVE
+448 LVLLIALGLSRLQVE

-495 ILYPPIASD
+495 ILYPPEEIFDEEVSFGGSSLGA
-504 SEAANSEGVD
+504 EAAESID
-514 VASFDAMPSNDSF
+514 DDAFWS
-527 AGGDEGFGDDF
+527 
-538 GEDDFGEDDFGEGD
+538 
-552 FDESLAS
+552 
-559 DEEDLWGDD
+559 DD

-595 VDQIHDIVDARPE
+595 IDQIHAIVDARPE

-615 STGFSVMDRLYDDKL
+615 STGFSVMDRLYADKL
-630 GGVELALIERSLPSD
+630 GSVELALVERSLPDD
-645 VAEVLIEPYY
+645 VADVLIAPYY
-655 DPVEQQARITVRA
+655 DPVEQQARLTVRA

-673 TLRRAE
+673 TLRRAQ
-679 YLESLYAQILAD
+679 YLESLYAEILAE

-727 VAIGIMFLMLFRSVS
+727 IAIGVMFLALFRSVS

-792 HRFRREFEVDGNYR
+792 HRFRTEFAVDQNYR
-806 ESMYRSHSSIGRAMY
+806 DAMYRSHASIGRAMY

-834 TLSNFTPSIYFGVLT
+834 TLSNFTPSIYFGLLT

-867 IIAFQPLG
+867 IITFKPLG
-875 PERA
+875 PGAA

>member
-1 MSSAYQL
+1 MSSAYHL
-8 AITRFASAVV
+8 VITRYASAIIFI
-18 VTALALAAVAFS
+18 ALVLAGVALS
-30 QLDKVRL
+30 QLEKVRL

-68 IMTWEPDSPLLSE
+68 IMTWEPESPLLGE
-81 ASLAGLAAMV
+81 ASLSGLSAMV
-91 ADLEQVSGVRSVTSA
+91 SDLKDVPGVRSVTSA

-126 SIPSLRDPNI
+126 SIPSLRDPQV
-136 DRSLALR
+136 DRALALR

-158 GGDLTAVQV
+158 AGDLTAVQV

-172 KEIDRLGDLRKSLR
+172 KEVDRLGDLRKSLR
-186 KAVAEGADASLERE
+186 KSVAEGGDIEVQGQLSAVE
-200 LADIEFAYDQAT
+200 LAYDEAT
-212 RTVNADRAALVADV
+212 RTVNADRAALVANV
-226 RAVAEK
+226 REVAEK

-258 LVTFGSSIILVMIAM
+258 LVTFGTSIILVMVAM

-293 SALLMLGI
+293 SATLMLGI
-301 LGYTDWR
+301 LGFTDWR

-328 IHLVVRYRELEV
+328 IHLVVRYRELEA
-340 KEPNL
+340 KEPDMP
-345 ARADRAVMAAKLMF
+345 RAERAVMAARLMF
-359 VPCFYTAVTTMV
+359 IPCFYTAVTTMV

-398 FLVSFTLVPAL
+398 FVVSFSLVPAL
-409 ITVLPDSGAKG
+409 IAILPDMGAKG
-420 VSDTL
+420 ANDSL
-425 SMTRRFASIV
+425 SMTRRFATVV
-435 ERFGGFVLAVTGL
+435 ERFGGLVFAVTGL
-448 LVLLVLLGLSRLQVE
+448 LILLVVLGLSRLQVE

-495 ILYPPIASD
+495 ILYPPSESTQAVDALASVDLGLADERTTIEVVASD
-504 SEAANSEGVD
+504 D
-514 VASFDAMPSNDSF
+514 L
-527 AGGDEGFGDDF
+527 GF
-538 GEDDFGEDDFGEGD
+538 EDDFG
-552 FDESLAS
+552 S
-559 DEEDLWGDD
+559 DEDELWDDD

-586 WFTLEGRNL
+586 WFTLEGRDL
-595 VDQIHDIVDARPE
+595 VDQIHRIVDARPE

-630 GGVELALIERSLPSD
+630 GGVELALVERSLPAD
-645 VAEVLIEPYY
+645 VAEVLIAPYY
-655 DPVEQQARITVRA
+655 DPIEQQARITVRA

-679 YLESLYAQILAD
+679 YLESLYAQILAE

-727 VAIGIMFLMLFRSVS
+727 VAIGVMFLALFRSVS
-742 LALLGLAPNILA
+742 LALLGLAPNIHA

-792 HRFRREFEVDGNYR
+792 HRFRREFELDGSYR
-806 ESMYRSHSSIGRAMY
+806 EAMYRSHSSIGRAMY

-867 IIAFQPLG
+867 IIAFEPLG
-875 PERA
+875 PERG

>member
-1 MSSAYQL
+1 MSSAYHL
-8 AITRFASAVV
+8 VITRYASAIVLI
-18 VTALALAAVAFS
+18 ALVLAGVALS
-30 QLDKVRL
+30 QLEKVRL

-68 IMTWEPDSPLLSE
+68 IMTWEPESPLLGE
-81 ASLAGLAAMV
+81 ASLSGLSAMV
-91 ADLEQVSGVRSVTSA
+91 SDLKSVPDVRSVTSA

-126 SIPSLRDPNI
+126 SIPSLRDPQV
-136 DRSLALR
+136 DRALALR

-158 GGDLTAVQV
+158 AGDLTAVQV

-172 KEIDRLGDLRKSLR
+172 KEVDRLGDLRKSLR
-186 KAVAEGADASLERE
+186 KSVAEGGDIEVQRQLSAVE
-200 LADIEFAYDQAT
+200 LAYDEAT
-212 RTVNADRAALVADV
+212 RTVNADRAALVANV
-226 RAVAEK
+226 REVAEK

-258 LVTFGSSIILVMIAM
+258 LVTFGTSIILVMVAM

-293 SALLMLGI
+293 SATLMLGI
-301 LGYTDWR
+301 LGFTDWR

-340 KEPNL
+340 KEPDMP
-345 ARADRAVMAAKLMF
+345 RAERAVMAARLMF
-359 VPCFYTAVTTMV
+359 IPCFYTAVTTMV

-398 FLVSFTLVPAL
+398 FVVSFSLVPAL
-409 ITVLPDSGAKG
+409 IAILPDMGAKG
-420 VSDTL
+420 ANDSL
-425 SMTRRFASIV
+425 SMTRRFATVV
-435 ERFGGFVLAVTGL
+435 ERFGGLVFAVTGL
-448 LVLLVLLGLSRLQVE
+448 LILLVALGLSRLQVE

-495 ILYPPIASD
+495 ILYPPSESTQTVDVLASADLALADERTTIEVVASD
-504 SEAANSEGVD
+504 D
-514 VASFDAMPSNDSF
+514 L
-527 AGGDEGFGDDF
+527 GF
-538 GEDDFGEDDFGEGD
+538 EDDFGDDEDG
-552 FDESLAS
+552 
-559 DEEDLWGDD
+559 LWDD
-568 PFGED
+568 DAFGED

-586 WFTLEGRNL
+586 WFTLEGRDL
-595 VDQIHDIVDARPE
+595 IDQIHGIVEARPE

-630 GGVELALIERSLPSD
+630 GGVELALVERSLPAD
-645 VAEVLIEPYY
+645 VAEVLIAPYY
-655 DPVEQQARITVRA
+655 DPIEQQARISVRA

-673 TLRRAE
+673 TLRRAQ
-679 YLESLYAQILAD
+679 YLESLYAQILTE

-727 VAIGIMFLMLFRSVS
+727 IAIGVMFLALFRSVS

-792 HRFRREFEVDGNYR
+792 HRFRREFELDGSYR
-806 ESMYRSHSSIGRAMY
+806 EAMYRSHSSIGRAMY

-867 IIAFQPLG
+867 ILAFEPLG
-875 PERA
+875 PERV

>member
-1 MSSAYQL
+1 MSSFYQR
-8 AITRFASAVV
+8 AISQYFGLIIVATAVV
-18 VTALALAAVAFS
+18 GGLAAS

-55 EEATERYESYEFL
+55 QEATDRYESYEFL
-68 IMTWEPDSPLLSE
+68 ILTWEPDSPLLSDE
-81 ASLAGLAAMV
+81 SLSGLASMV
-91 ADLEQVSGVRSVTSA
+91 ADLERVKGVRTVTSA

-126 SIPSLRDPNI
+126 AIASLRDPKV
-136 DRSLALR
+136 DREMALK
-143 EFTSSQL
+143 EFTTSQL
-150 YKNLVVSE
+150 YRNLVVSE
-158 GGDLTAVQV
+158 AGDLTAVQV

-172 KEIDRLGDLRKSLR
+172 QEVDRLGDLRGELR
-186 KAVAEGADASLERE
+186 QQVAEGAGVEIQDRLVEVER
-200 LADIEFAYDQAT
+200 AYDAAT
-212 RTVNADRAALVADV
+212 RTVNAERAELVANV
-226 RAVAEK
+226 RAVAEV
-232 YRDQS
+232 YRGQS

-258 LVTFGSSIILVMIAM
+258 LVTFGLAIIGVMVGM

-278 RDYRWVLIP
+278 RDYRWVVIP
-287 ISVCTL
+287 ISGCTL
-293 SALLMLGI
+293 SALMMLGL
-301 LGYTDWR
+301 LGFTDWR
-308 MTVISSN
+308 MTIISSN
-315 FVAVLLVVALALA
+315 FVAVLLVVSLALA
-328 IHLVVRYRELEV
+328 IHLVVRYRELEL
-340 KEPNL
+340 KEPDL
-345 ARADRAVMAAKLMF
+345 ARADRAVKAAQLMF

-398 FLVSFTLVPAL
+398 FIVSFTLVPAL
-409 ITVLPDSGAKG
+409 MALLPEVRATGA
-420 VSDTL
+420 SDQA
-425 SMTRRFASIV
+425 SMTRSFAVVV
-435 ERFGGFVLAVTGL
+435 EKFGGLVFAVAAV
-448 LVLLVLLGLSRLQVE
+448 LVLLIALGLSRLQVE

-495 ILYPPIASD
+495 ILYPPEEIFDEEVSFGGSSLGA
-504 SEAANSEGVD
+504 EAAESID
-514 VASFDAMPSNDSF
+514 DDAFWS
-527 AGGDEGFGDDF
+527 
-538 GEDDFGEDDFGEGD
+538 
-552 FDESLAS
+552 
-559 DEEDLWGDD
+559 DD

-595 VDQIHDIVDARPE
+595 IDQIHAIVDARPE

-615 STGFSVMDRLYDDKL
+615 STGFSVMDRLYADKL
-630 GGVELALIERSLPSD
+630 GSVELALVERSLPDD
-645 VAEVLIEPYY
+645 VADVLIAPYY
-655 DPVEQQARITVRA
+655 DPVEQQARLTVRA

-673 TLRRAE
+673 TLRRAQ
-679 YLESLYAQILAD
+679 YLESLYAEILAE

-727 VAIGIMFLMLFRSVS
+727 IAIGVMFLALFRSVS

-792 HRFRREFEVDGNYR
+792 HRFRTEFAVDQNYR
-806 ESMYRSHSSIGRAMY
+806 DAMYRSHASIGRAMY

-834 TLSNFTPSIYFGVLT
+834 TLSNFTPSIYFGLLT

-867 IIAFQPLG
+867 IITFKPLG
-875 PERA
+875 PGAA

>member
-1 MSSAYQL
+1 MSSPYQIL
-8 AITRFASAVV
+8 ITRFASAVV
-18 VTALALAAVAFS
+18 VSVLILAAIAFS
-30 QLDKVRL
+30 QLGKVRL

-68 IMTWEPDSPLLSE
+68 IMTWEPDSPLLSD
-81 ASLAGLAAMV
+81 ASLSGLAAMV
-91 ADLEQVSGVRSVTSA
+91 ADLEKVPGVRSVTSA

-126 SIPSLRDPNI
+126 SIPSLRDPNV

-186 KAVAEGADASLERE
+186 RAVAEGADASVERE
-200 LADIEFAYDQAT
+200 LVNIEAAYDQAT

-226 RAVAEK
+226 RAVAQK

-258 LVTFGSSIILVMIAM
+258 LVTFGTSIILVMIAM

-278 RDYRWVLIP
+278 RDYRWVVIP

-293 SALLMLGI
+293 SALFMLGI

-328 IHLVVRYRELEV
+328 IHLVVRYRELEAR
-340 KEPNL
+340 EPNML
-345 ARADRAVMAAKLMF
+345 RAERAVMAARLMF
-359 VPCFYTAVTTMV
+359 VPCFYTAITTMV

-398 FLVSFTLVPAL
+398 FVVSFLLVPAL
-409 ITVLPDSGAKG
+409 IAVLPDSGAKG
-420 VSDTL
+420 AADNL
-425 SMTRRFASIV
+425 SMTKWFATIV
-435 ERFGGFVLAVTGL
+435 ERFGGVVLSVAAL

-495 ILYPPIASD
+495 ILYPPAESAS
-504 SEAANSEGVD
+504 EVD
-514 VASFDAMPSNDSF
+514 DVNALETARVDDISMDERFGADDLSFDS
-527 AGGDEGFGDDF
+527 GFGDDF
-538 GEDDFGEDDFGEGD
+538 D
-552 FDESLAS
+552 S
-559 DEEDLWGDD
+559 DEFVDDEDGLWGDD

-573 VSFADENSAEIGY
+573 VSFADENSAEVGY
-586 WFTLEGRNL
+586 WFTLEGRQL
-595 VDQIHDIVDARPE
+595 IDQVHNIVDARPE

-645 VAEVLIEPYY
+645 VADVLIAPYY
-655 DPVEQQARITVRA
+655 DPVEQQARVTVRA
-668 METSK
+668 METSE

-679 YLESLYAQILAD
+679 YLESLYDQILVE
-691 TGLDETRVKFTGLLV
+691 TGLDATRVKFTGLLV

-727 VAIGIMFLMLFRSVS
+727 LAIGVMFLALFRSVS

-792 HRFRREFEVDGNYR
+792 HRFRREFEIDGNYR
-806 ESMYRSHSSIGRAMY
+806 EAMYRSHSSIGRAMY

-867 IIAFQPLG
+867 ILAFQPLG
-875 PERA
+875 PERG

>member
-1 MSSAYQL
+1 MSSFYQR
-8 AITRFASAVV
+8 AISQYFGLIIVATAVV
-18 VTALALAAVAFS
+18 GGLAAS

-55 EEATERYESYEFL
+55 QEATDRYESYEFL
-68 IMTWEPDSPLLSE
+68 ILTWEPDSPLLSDE
-81 ASLAGLAAMV
+81 SLSGLASMV
-91 ADLEQVSGVRSVTSA
+91 ADLERVKGVRTVTSA

-126 SIPSLRDPNI
+126 AIASLRDPKV
-136 DRSLALR
+136 DREMALK
-143 EFTSSQL
+143 EFTTSQL
-150 YKNLVVSE
+150 YRNLVVSE
-158 GGDLTAVQV
+158 AGDLTAVQV

-172 KEIDRLGDLRKSLR
+172 QEVDRLGDLRGELR
-186 KAVAEGADASLERE
+186 QQVAEGAGVEIQDRLVEVE
-200 LADIEFAYDQAT
+200 TAYDAAT
-212 RTVNADRAALVADV
+212 RTVNAERAELVANV
-226 RAVAEK
+226 RAVAEV
-232 YRDQS
+232 YRGQS

-258 LVTFGSSIILVMIAM
+258 LVTFGLAIIGVMVGM

-278 RDYRWVLIP
+278 RDYRWVVIP
-287 ISVCTL
+287 ISGCTL
-293 SALLMLGI
+293 SALMMLGL
-301 LGYTDWR
+301 LGFTDWR
-308 MTVISSN
+308 MTIISSN
-315 FVAVLLVVALALA
+315 FVAVLLVVSLALA
-328 IHLVVRYRELEV
+328 IHLVVRYRELEL
-340 KEPNL
+340 KEPTL
-345 ARADRAVMAAKLMF
+345 PRADRAVKAAQLMF

-398 FLVSFTLVPAL
+398 FIVSFTLVPAL
-409 ITVLPDSGAKG
+409 MALLPEVRATGA
-420 VSDTL
+420 SDQA
-425 SMTRRFASIV
+425 SMTRSFAVVV
-435 ERFGGFVLAVTGL
+435 EKFGGLVFAVAAV
-448 LVLLVLLGLSRLQVE
+448 LVLLIALGLSRLQVE

-495 ILYPPIASD
+495 ILYPPEEIFDEEVSFGGSSLGA
-504 SEAANSEGVD
+504 EAAESID
-514 VASFDAMPSNDSF
+514 DDAFWS
-527 AGGDEGFGDDF
+527 
-538 GEDDFGEDDFGEGD
+538 
-552 FDESLAS
+552 
-559 DEEDLWGDD
+559 DD

-595 VDQIHDIVDARPE
+595 IDQIHAIVDARPE

-615 STGFSVMDRLYDDKL
+615 STGFSVMDRLYADKL
-630 GGVELALIERSLPSD
+630 GSVELALVERSLPDD
-645 VAEVLIEPYY
+645 VADVLIAPYY
-655 DPVEQQARITVRA
+655 DPVEQQARLTVRA

-673 TLRRAE
+673 TLRRAQ
-679 YLESLYAQILAD
+679 YLESLYAEILAE

-727 VAIGIMFLMLFRSVS
+727 IAIGVMFLALFRSVS

-792 HRFRREFEVDGNYR
+792 HRFRTEFAVDQNYR
-806 ESMYRSHSSIGRAMY
+806 DAMYRSHASIGRAMY

-834 TLSNFTPSIYFGVLT
+834 TLSNFTPSIYFGLLT

-867 IIAFQPLG
+867 IITFKPLG
-875 PERA
+875 PGAA

>member
-1 MSSAYQL
+1 MSSAYHL
-8 AITRFASAVV
+8 VITRYASAIIFI
-18 VTALALAAVAFS
+18 ALVLAGVALS
-30 QLDKVRL
+30 QLEKVRL

-68 IMTWEPDSPLLSE
+68 IMTWEPESPLLGE
-81 ASLAGLAAMV
+81 ASLSGLSAMV
-91 ADLEQVSGVRSVTSA
+91 SDLKSVPGVRSVTSA

-126 SIPSLRDPNI
+126 SIPSLRDPQV
-136 DRSLALR
+136 DRALALH

-158 GGDLTAVQV
+158 AGDLTAVQV

-172 KEIDRLGDLRKSLR
+172 KEVDRLGDLRKSLR
-186 KAVAEGADASLERE
+186 KSVAEGGDIEVQRQLSAVE
-200 LADIEFAYDQAT
+200 LAYDEAT
-212 RTVNADRAALVADV
+212 RTVNADRAALVANV
-226 RAVAEK
+226 REVAEK

-258 LVTFGSSIILVMIAM
+258 LVTFGTSIILVMVAM

-293 SALLMLGI
+293 SATLMLGI
-301 LGYTDWR
+301 LGFTDWR

-340 KEPNL
+340 KEPDMP
-345 ARADRAVMAAKLMF
+345 RAERAVMAARLMF
-359 VPCFYTAVTTMV
+359 IPCFYTAVTTMV

-398 FLVSFTLVPAL
+398 FVVSFSLVPAL
-409 ITVLPDSGAKG
+409 IAILPDMGAKG
-420 VSDTL
+420 ANDSL
-425 SMTRRFASIV
+425 SMTRRFATVV
-435 ERFGGFVLAVTGL
+435 ERFGGLVFAVTGL
-448 LVLLVLLGLSRLQVE
+448 LILLVALGLSRLQVE

-495 ILYPPIASD
+495 ILYPPSESTQTVDVLASADLALADERTTIEVVASD
-504 SEAANSEGVD
+504 D
-514 VASFDAMPSNDSF
+514 L
-527 AGGDEGFGDDF
+527 GF
-538 GEDDFGEDDFGEGD
+538 EDDFGDDEDG
-552 FDESLAS
+552 
-559 DEEDLWGDD
+559 LWDD
-568 PFGED
+568 DAFGED

-586 WFTLEGRNL
+586 WFTLEGRDL
-595 VDQIHDIVDARPE
+595 IDQIHGIVEARPE

-630 GGVELALIERSLPSD
+630 GGVELALVERSLPAD
-645 VAEVLIEPYY
+645 VAEVLIAPYY
-655 DPVEQQARITVRA
+655 DPIEQQARISVRA

-673 TLRRAE
+673 TLRRAQ
-679 YLESLYAQILAD
+679 YLESLYAQILTD

-727 VAIGIMFLMLFRSVS
+727 IAIGVMFLALFRSVS

-792 HRFRREFEVDGNYR
+792 HRFRREFELDGSYR
-806 ESMYRSHSSIGRAMY
+806 EAMYRSHSSIGRAMY

-867 IIAFQPLG
+867 ILAFEPLG
-875 PERA
+875 PERV

>member
-1 MSSAYQL
+1 MSSAYHL
-8 AITRFASAVV
+8 VITRYASAIIFI
-18 VTALALAAVAFS
+18 ALVLAGVALS
-30 QLDKVRL
+30 QLEKVRL

-68 IMTWEPDSPLLSE
+68 IMTWEPESPLLGE
-81 ASLAGLAAMV
+81 ASLSGLSAMV
-91 ADLEQVSGVRSVTSA
+91 SDLKDVPGVRSVTSA

-126 SIPSLRDPNI
+126 SIPSLRDPQV
-136 DRSLALR
+136 DRALALR

-158 GGDLTAVQV
+158 AGDLTAVQV

-172 KEIDRLGDLRKSLR
+172 KEVDRLGDLRKSLR
-186 KAVAEGADASLERE
+186 KSVAEGGDIEVQRQLSAVE
-200 LADIEFAYDQAT
+200 LAYDEAT
-212 RTVNADRAALVADV
+212 RTVNADRAALVANV
-226 RAVAEK
+226 REVAEK

-258 LVTFGSSIILVMIAM
+258 LVTFGSSIILVMVAM

-293 SALLMLGI
+293 SATLMLGI
-301 LGYTDWR
+301 LGFTDWR

-328 IHLVVRYRELEV
+328 IHLVVRYRELEA
-340 KEPNL
+340 KEPDMP
-345 ARADRAVMAAKLMF
+345 RAERAVMAARLMF
-359 VPCFYTAVTTMV
+359 IPCFYTAVTTMV

-398 FLVSFTLVPAL
+398 FVVSFSLVPAL
-409 ITVLPDSGAKG
+409 IAILPDMGAKG
-420 VSDTL
+420 ANDSL
-425 SMTRRFASIV
+425 SMTRRFATVV
-435 ERFGGFVLAVTGL
+435 ERFGGLVFAVTGL
-448 LVLLVLLGLSRLQVE
+448 LILLVVLGLSRLQVE

-495 ILYPPIASD
+495 ILYPPSESTQAVDALASVDLGLADERTTIEVVASD
-504 SEAANSEGVD
+504 D
-514 VASFDAMPSNDSF
+514 L
-527 AGGDEGFGDDF
+527 GF
-538 GEDDFGEDDFGEGD
+538 EDDFG
-552 FDESLAS
+552 S
-559 DEEDLWGDD
+559 DEDELWDDD

-586 WFTLEGRNL
+586 WFTLEGRDL
-595 VDQIHDIVDARPE
+595 VDQIHRIVDARPE

-630 GGVELALIERSLPSD
+630 GGVELALVERSLPAD
-645 VAEVLIEPYY
+645 VAEVLIAPYY
-655 DPVEQQARITVRA
+655 DPIEQQARITVRA

-679 YLESLYAQILAD
+679 YLESLYAQILAE

-727 VAIGIMFLMLFRSVS
+727 VAIGVMFLALFRSVS

-792 HRFRREFEVDGNYR
+792 HRFRREFELDGSYR
-806 ESMYRSHSSIGRAMY
+806 EAMYRSHSSIGRAMY

-867 IIAFQPLG
+867 IIAFEPLG
-875 PERA
+875 PERG

>member
-1 MSSAYQL
+1 MSSAYHL
-8 AITRFASAVV
+8 VITRYASAIIFI
-18 VTALALAAVAFS
+18 ALVLAGVALS
-30 QLDKVRL
+30 QLEKVRL

-68 IMTWEPDSPLLSE
+68 IMTWEPESPLLGE
-81 ASLAGLAAMV
+81 ASLSGLSAMV
-91 ADLEQVSGVRSVTSA
+91 SDLKSVPDVRSVTSA

-126 SIPSLRDPNI
+126 SIPSLRDPQV
-136 DRSLALR
+136 DRALALR

-158 GGDLTAVQV
+158 AGDLTAVQV

-172 KEIDRLGDLRKSLR
+172 KEVDRLGDLRKSLR
-186 KAVAEGADASLERE
+186 KSVAEGGDIEVQRQLSAVE
-200 LADIEFAYDQAT
+200 LAYDEAT
-212 RTVNADRAALVADV
+212 RTVNADRAALVANV
-226 RAVAEK
+226 REVAEK

-258 LVTFGSSIILVMIAM
+258 LVTFGTSIILVMVAM

-293 SALLMLGI
+293 SATLMLGI
-301 LGYTDWR
+301 LGFTDWR

-340 KEPNL
+340 KEPDMP
-345 ARADRAVMAAKLMF
+345 RAERAVMAARLMF
-359 VPCFYTAVTTMV
+359 IPCFYTAVTTMV

-398 FLVSFTLVPAL
+398 FVVSFSLVPAL
-409 ITVLPDSGAKG
+409 IAILPDMGAKG
-420 VSDTL
+420 ANDSL
-425 SMTRRFASIV
+425 SMTRRFATVV
-435 ERFGGFVLAVTGL
+435 ERFGGLVFAVTGL
-448 LVLLVLLGLSRLQVE
+448 LILLVVLGLSRLQVE

-495 ILYPPIASD
+495 ILYPPSESTQTVDVLASADLALADERTTIEVVASD
-504 SEAANSEGVD
+504 D
-514 VASFDAMPSNDSF
+514 L
-527 AGGDEGFGDDF
+527 GF
-538 GEDDFGEDDFGEGD
+538 EDDFGDDEDG
-552 FDESLAS
+552 
-559 DEEDLWGDD
+559 LWDD
-568 PFGED
+568 DAFGED

-586 WFTLEGRNL
+586 WFTLEGRDL
-595 VDQIHDIVDARPE
+595 IDQIHGIVEARPE

-630 GGVELALIERSLPSD
+630 GGVELALVERSLPAD
-645 VAEVLIEPYY
+645 VAEVLIAPYY
-655 DPVEQQARITVRA
+655 DPIEQQARISVRA

-673 TLRRAE
+673 TLRRAQ
-679 YLESLYAQILAD
+679 YLESLYAQILTE

-727 VAIGIMFLMLFRSVS
+727 VAIGVMFLALFRSVS

-792 HRFRREFEVDGNYR
+792 HRFRREFELDGSYR
-806 ESMYRSHSSIGRAMY
+806 EAMYRSHSSIGRAMY

-867 IIAFQPLG
+867 ILAFEPLG
-875 PERA
+875 PERV

>member
-1 MSSAYQL
+1 LSIYERVISRHFGLVVFFIFVL
-8 AITRFASAVV
+8 AGFAA
-18 VTALALAAVAFS
+18 S

-55 EEATERYESYEFL
+55 QEATDRYESYEFL
-68 IMTWEPDSPLLSE
+68 ILTWEPSSPLLSDD
-81 ASLAGLAAMV
+81 SLQGLASMV
-91 ADLEQVSGVRSVTSA
+91 EDLRSVKGVRSVTSA

-126 SIPSLRDPNI
+126 SISTLRNPDV
-136 DRSLALR
+136 DRELALT
-143 EFTSSQL
+143 EFTTSQL
-150 YKNLVVSE
+150 YRNLIVSE
-158 GGDLTAVQV
+158 AGDLTAVQV

-172 KEIDRLGDLRKSLR
+172 KEVDRLGDLRTQLR
-186 KAVAEGADASLERE
+186 RQAASETSVTVEQE
-200 LADIEFAYDQAT
+200 LAEIEAAYDEAT
-212 RTVNADRAALVADV
+212 RTVNADRAALVARV
-226 RAVAEK
+226 RAVADA
-232 YRDQS
+232 YRGQS
-237 RIFVGGVPMIAAD
+237 QIFVGGVPMIAAD

-258 LVTFGSSIILVMIAM
+258 LVTFGLAIIGLMVIM

-278 RDYRWVLIP
+278 RDYRWVVVP
-287 ISVCTL
+287 ILTCSL
-293 SALLMLGI
+293 SALMMLGI
-301 LGYTDWR
+301 LGFTDWR

-315 FVAVLLVVALALA
+315 FVAVLLVVSLALA

-340 KEPNL
+340 KEPDL
-345 ARADRAVMAAKLMF
+345 SRADRSVRAAKLMF

-386 FGWMMTAGIVVA
+386 FGWMMTAGICVA
-398 FLVSFTLVPAL
+398 FVVSFTLVPAMIAL
-409 ITVLPDSGAKG
+409 LPELKAVGAT
-420 VSDTL
+420 DEM
-425 SMTRRFASIV
+425 SMTRRFANAV
-435 ERFGGFVLAVTGL
+435 ERFGGLVIALT
-448 LVLLVLLGLSRLQVE
+448 LVLVVLVVVGLSRLQVE

-495 ILYPPIASD
+495 ILYPPQ
-504 SEAANSEGVD
+504 
-514 VASFDAMPSNDSF
+514 
-527 AGGDEGFGDDF
+527 GDEPTTVTFSGNEIDAGLTDGGFDDTASAFEDDDDF
-538 GEDDFGEDDFGEGD
+538 WE
-552 FDESLAS
+552 
-559 DEEDLWGDD
+559 DD

-586 WFTLEGRNL
+586 WFSLEGRDL
-595 VDQIHDIVDARPE
+595 IDQIHSIVESREE

-630 GGVELALIERSLPSD
+630 GSVELALVERSLPED
-645 VAEVLIEPYY
+645 VSEVLIAPYY
-655 DPVEQQARITVRA
+655 DPIEQQTRITVRA

-727 VAIGIMFLMLFRSVS
+727 VAIGLMFLALFRSVS

-792 HRFRREFEVDGNYR
+792 HRFRKEFTVDKNYR
-806 ESMYRSHSSIGRAMY
+806 EAMYRSHGSIGRAMY

-867 IIAFQPLG
+867 ILTFKPLG
-875 PERA
+875 PEDA

>member
-1 MSSAYQL
+1 MSSPYQIL
-8 AITRFASAVV
+8 ITRFASTVV
-18 VTALALAAVAFS
+18 VSVLILAAIASS
-30 QLDKVRL
+30 QLGKVRL

-68 IMTWEPDSPLLSE
+68 IMTWEPDSPLLSD
-81 ASLAGLAAMV
+81 ASLSGLAAMV
-91 ADLEQVSGVRSVTSA
+91 ADLEKVPGVRSVTSA

-126 SIPSLRDPNI
+126 SIPSLRDPNV

-186 KAVAEGADASLERE
+186 RAVAEGADASVERE
-200 LADIEFAYDQAT
+200 LVNIEVAYDQAT

-226 RAVAEK
+226 RAVAQK

-258 LVTFGSSIILVMIAM
+258 LVTFGTSIILVMIAM

-278 RDYRWVLIP
+278 RDYRWVVIP

-293 SALLMLGI
+293 SALFMLGI

-328 IHLVVRYRELEV
+328 IHLVVRYRELEAR
-340 KEPNL
+340 EPNML
-345 ARADRAVMAAKLMF
+345 RAERAVMAARLMF
-359 VPCFYTAVTTMV
+359 VPCFYTAITTMV

-398 FLVSFTLVPAL
+398 FVVSFLLVPAL
-409 ITVLPDSGAKG
+409 IAVLPDSGAKG
-420 VSDTL
+420 AADNL
-425 SMTRRFASIV
+425 SMTKWFATIV
-435 ERFGGFVLAVTGL
+435 ERFGGVVLSVAAL

-495 ILYPPIASD
+495 ILYPPAESAS
-504 SEAANSEGVD
+504 EVD
-514 VASFDAMPSNDSF
+514 DVTALETARVDDISMDERFGADDLSFDS
-527 AGGDEGFGDDF
+527 GFGDDF
-538 GEDDFGEDDFGEGD
+538 D
-552 FDESLAS
+552 S
-559 DEEDLWGDD
+559 DEFVDDEDGLWGDD

-573 VSFADENSAEIGY
+573 VSFADENSAEVGY
-586 WFTLEGRNL
+586 WFTLEGRQL
-595 VDQIHDIVDARPE
+595 IDQVHNIVDARPE

-645 VAEVLIEPYY
+645 VADVLIAPYY
-655 DPVEQQARITVRA
+655 DPVEQQARVTVRA
-668 METSK
+668 METSE

-679 YLESLYAQILAD
+679 YLESLYDQILVE
-691 TGLDETRVKFTGLLV
+691 TGLDATRVKFTGLLV

-727 VAIGIMFLMLFRSVS
+727 LAIGVMFLTLFRSVS

-792 HRFRREFEVDGNYR
+792 HRFRREFEIDGNYR
-806 ESMYRSHSSIGRAMY
+806 EAMYRSHSSIGRAMY

-867 IIAFQPLG
+867 ILAFQPLG
-875 PERA
+875 PERG

>member
-1 MSSAYQL
+1 MSSPYQIL
-8 AITRFASAVV
+8 ITRFASTVV
-18 VTALALAAVAFS
+18 VSALILAVIAFS
-30 QLDKVRL
+30 QLGKVRL

-68 IMTWEPDSPLLSE
+68 ILTWEPDSPLLSDV
-81 ASLAGLAAMV
+81 SLSGLAAMV
-91 ADLEQVSGVRSVTSA
+91 ADLEKVSGVRAVTSA

-126 SIPSLRDPNI
+126 SIPSLRDPNV

-172 KEIDRLGDLRKSLR
+172 REIDRLGDLRKSLR
-186 KAVAEGADASLERE
+186 RAVAEGADASVERE
-200 LADIEFAYDQAT
+200 LVNIEAAYDQAT

-226 RAVAEK
+226 RAVAQK

-258 LVTFGSSIILVMIAM
+258 LVTFGASIILVMIAM

-278 RDYRWVLIP
+278 RDYRWVVIP

-293 SALLMLGI
+293 SALFMLGI

-328 IHLVVRYRELEV
+328 IHLVVRYRELEAR
-340 KEPNL
+340 EPNML
-345 ARADRAVMAAKLMF
+345 RAERAVMAARLMF

-398 FLVSFTLVPAL
+398 FVVSFSLVPAL
-409 ITVLPDSGAKG
+409 IAVLPDSGAKG
-420 VSDTL
+420 AADNL
-425 SMTRRFASIV
+425 SMTKWFATVV
-435 ERFGGFVLAVTGL
+435 ERFGGVVLSVAAL
-448 LVLLVLLGLSRLQVE
+448 LVLLVVLGLSRLQVE

-495 ILYPPIASD
+495 ILYPPLESASEVD
-504 SEAANSEGVD
+504 GVTALDTARVDDISTDESLGAND
-514 VASFDAMPSNDSF
+514 LSFENS
-527 AGGDEGFGDDF
+527 FGDDF
-538 GEDDFGEDDFGEGD
+538 D
-552 FDESLAS
+552 S
-559 DEEDLWGDD
+559 DELVDDEDGLWGDD

-573 VSFADENSAEIGY
+573 VSFDDENSAEVGY
-586 WFTLEGRNL
+586 WFTLEGRQL
-595 VDQIHDIVDARPE
+595 VDQIHNIVDARPE

-645 VAEVLIEPYY
+645 VADVLIAPYY
-655 DPVEQQARITVRA
+655 DPVEQQARVTVRA
-668 METSK
+668 METSE

-679 YLESLYAQILAD
+679 YLESLYDQILVE
-691 TGLDETRVKFTGLLV
+691 TGLDATRVKFTGLLV

-727 VAIGIMFLMLFRSVS
+727 LAIGVMFLALFRSVS

-792 HRFRREFEVDGNYR
+792 HRFRREFEMDGNYR
-806 ESMYRSHSSIGRAMY
+806 EAMYRSHSSIGRAMY

-867 IIAFQPLG
+867 ILAFQPLG
-875 PERA
+875 PERG

>member
-1 MSSAYQL
+1 MSSFYQR
-8 AITRFASAVV
+8 AISQYFGLIIV
-18 VTALALAAVAFS
+18 VTAVLGGLAAS

-55 EEATERYESYEFL
+55 KEATDRYESYEFL
-68 IMTWEPDSPLLSE
+68 ILTWEPDSPLLSDE
-81 ASLAGLAAMV
+81 SLSGLANMV
-91 ADLEQVSGVRSVTSA
+91 TDLERVKGVRTVTSA

-126 SIPSLRDPNI
+126 AIASLRDPTV
-136 DRSLALR
+136 DREMALE
-143 EFTSSQL
+143 EFTTSQL
-150 YKNLVVSE
+150 YRNLVVSE
-158 GGDLTAVQV
+158 AGDLTAVQV

-172 KEIDRLGDLRKSLR
+172 QDVDRLGDLRGELR
-186 KAVAEGADASLERE
+186 QQVAEGGGVEIQDRLVEVERDYDA
-200 LADIEFAYDQAT
+200 AT
-212 RTVNADRAALVADV
+212 RTVNAERAELVASV
-226 RAVAEK
+226 RAVAEV
-232 YRDQS
+232 YRGQS

-250 MLDFVQDD
+250 MLDFVEDD
-258 LVTFGSSIILVMIAM
+258 LVTFGLAIIGVMVGM

-278 RDYRWVLIP
+278 RDYRWVVIP
-287 ISVCTL
+287 ISGCTL
-293 SALLMLGI
+293 SALMMLGV
-301 LGYTDWR
+301 LGLTDWR
-308 MTVISSN
+308 MTIISSN
-315 FVAVLLVVALALA
+315 FVAVLLVVSLALA
-328 IHLVVRYRELEV
+328 IHLVVRYRELEL
-340 KEPNL
+340 KEPDL
-345 ARADRAVMAAKLMF
+345 PRADRAVKAAQLMF

-398 FLVSFTLVPAL
+398 FIVSFTLVPAL
-409 ITVLPDSGAKG
+409 MALLPELRATGA
-420 VSDTL
+420 SDEAST
-425 SMTRRFASIV
+425 TRTFAVIV
-435 ERFGGFVLAVTGL
+435 EKFGGLVFAVAAV
-448 LVLLVLLGLSRLQVE
+448 LVLLIVLGLSRLQVE

-495 ILYPPIASD
+495 ILYPPGEVFD
-504 SEAANSEGVD
+504 EG
-514 VASFDAMPSNDSF
+514 ASFSDPSL
-527 AGGDEGFGDDF
+527 GGEVAEAI
-538 GEDDFGEDDFGEGD
+538 EDDEFW
-552 FDESLAS
+552 S
-559 DEEDLWGDD
+559 DD

-573 VSFADENSAEIGY
+573 VSFADEASAEIGY

-595 VDQIHDIVDARPE
+595 IDQIHAIVDARLE

-615 STGFSVMDRLYDDKL
+615 STGFSVMDRLYADKL
-630 GGVELALIERSLPSD
+630 GSVELALVERSLPD
-645 VAEVLIEPYY
+645 EVADVLIAPYY
-655 DPVEQQARITVRA
+655 DPVEQQARLTVRA

-673 TLRRAE
+673 TLRRAQ
-679 YLESLYAQILAD
+679 YLESLYAEILAE

-727 VAIGIMFLMLFRSVS
+727 IAIGVMFLALFRSVS

-792 HRFRREFEVDGNYR
+792 HRFRKEFAVDQNYR
-806 ESMYRSHSSIGRAMY
+806 DAMYRSHASIGRAMY

-867 IIAFQPLG
+867 IITFKPLG
-875 PERA
+875 PGAA

>member
-1 MSSAYQL
+1 MSSPYQIL
-8 AITRFASAVV
+8 ITRFASTVV
-18 VTALALAAVAFS
+18 VSVLILAAIASS
-30 QLDKVRL
+30 QLGKVRL

-68 IMTWEPDSPLLSE
+68 IMTWEPDSPLLSD
-81 ASLAGLAAMV
+81 ASLSGLAAMV
-91 ADLEQVSGVRSVTSA
+91 ADLEKVPGVRSVTSA

-126 SIPSLRDPNI
+126 SIPSLRDPNV

-186 KAVAEGADASLERE
+186 RAVAEGADASVERE
-200 LADIEFAYDQAT
+200 LVNIEAAYDQAT

-226 RAVAEK
+226 RAVAQK

-258 LVTFGSSIILVMIAM
+258 LVTFGTSIILVMIAM

-278 RDYRWVLIP
+278 RDYRWVVIP

-293 SALLMLGI
+293 SALFMLGI

-328 IHLVVRYRELEV
+328 IHLVVRYRELEAR
-340 KEPNL
+340 EPNML
-345 ARADRAVMAAKLMF
+345 RAERAVMAARLMF
-359 VPCFYTAVTTMV
+359 VPCFYTAITTMV

-398 FLVSFTLVPAL
+398 FVVSFLLVPAL
-409 ITVLPDSGAKG
+409 IAVLPDSGAKG
-420 VSDTL
+420 AADNL
-425 SMTRRFASIV
+425 SMTKWFATIV
-435 ERFGGFVLAVTGL
+435 ERFGGVVLSVAAL

-495 ILYPPIASD
+495 ILYPPAESAS
-504 SEAANSEGVD
+504 EVD
-514 VASFDAMPSNDSF
+514 DLTALETARVDDISMDERFGADDLSFDS
-527 AGGDEGFGDDF
+527 GFGDDF
-538 GEDDFGEDDFGEGD
+538 D
-552 FDESLAS
+552 S
-559 DEEDLWGDD
+559 DEFVDDEDGLWGDD

-573 VSFADENSAEIGY
+573 VSFADENSAEVGY
-586 WFTLEGRNL
+586 WFTLEGRQL
-595 VDQIHDIVDARPE
+595 IDQIHNIVDARPE

-645 VAEVLIEPYY
+645 VADVLIAPYY
-655 DPVEQQARITVRA
+655 DPVEQQARVTVRA
-668 METSK
+668 METSE

-679 YLESLYAQILAD
+679 YLESLYDQILVE
-691 TGLDETRVKFTGLLV
+691 TGLDATRVKFTGLLV

-727 VAIGIMFLMLFRSVS
+727 LAIGVMFLALFRSVS

-792 HRFRREFEVDGNYR
+792 HRFRREFEIDGNYR
-806 ESMYRSHSSIGRAMY
+806 EAMYRSHSSIGRAMY

-867 IIAFQPLG
+867 ILAFQPLG
-875 PERA
+875 PERG

>member
-1 MSSAYQL
+1 MSIYERVISRHFGLVVFFIFVL
-8 AITRFASAVV
+8 AG
-18 VTALALAAVAFS
+18 LAAS

-55 EEATERYESYEFL
+55 QEATDRYESYEFL
-68 IMTWEPDSPLLSE
+68 ILTWEPSSPLLSDD
-81 ASLAGLAAMV
+81 SLQGLASMV
-91 ADLEQVSGVRSVTSA
+91 EDLRAVKGVRSVTSA

-126 SIPSLRDPNI
+126 SISTLRNPEV
-136 DRSLALR
+136 DRELALT
-143 EFTSSQL
+143 EFTTSQL
-150 YKNLVVSE
+150 YRNLIVSE
-158 GGDLTAVQV
+158 AGDLTAVQV

-172 KEIDRLGDLRKSLR
+172 KEVDRLGDLRTQLR
-186 KAVAEGADASLERE
+186 RQAASEASVTVEKE
-200 LADIEFAYDQAT
+200 LAEIEAAYDEAT
-212 RTVNADRAALVADV
+212 RTVNADRAALVARV
-226 RAVAEK
+226 RAVADA
-232 YRDQS
+232 YRGQS
-237 RIFVGGVPMIAAD
+237 QIFVGGVPMIAAD

-258 LVTFGSSIILVMIAM
+258 LVTFGLAIIGLMVIM

-278 RDYRWVLIP
+278 RDYRWVVVP
-287 ISVCTL
+287 ILTCSL
-293 SALLMLGI
+293 SALMMLGI
-301 LGYTDWR
+301 LGFTDWR

-315 FVAVLLVVALALA
+315 FVAVLLVVSLALA

-340 KEPNL
+340 KEPDL
-345 ARADRAVMAAKLMF
+345 SRADRSVRAAKLMF

-386 FGWMMTAGIVVA
+386 FGWMMTAGICVA
-398 FLVSFTLVPAL
+398 FVVSFTLVPAMIAL
-409 ITVLPDSGAKG
+409 LPELKAVGAT
-420 VSDTL
+420 DEM
-425 SMTRRFASIV
+425 SMTRQFANAV
-435 ERFGGFVLAVTGL
+435 ERFGGLVIALT
-448 LVLLVLLGLSRLQVE
+448 LVLIVLVVVGLSRLQVE

-495 ILYPPIASD
+495 ILYPPQGD
-504 SEAANSEGVD
+504 EL
-514 VASFDAMPSNDSF
+514 AMVTF
-527 AGGDEGFGDDF
+527 AGDEIDAGLTDGGFDDTDAFDSASGFEDDDDF
-538 GEDDFGEDDFGEGD
+538 WE
-552 FDESLAS
+552 
-559 DEEDLWGDD
+559 DD

-586 WFTLEGRNL
+586 WFSLEGRDL
-595 VDQIHDIVDARPE
+595 IDQIHSIVESREE

-630 GGVELALIERSLPSD
+630 GSVELALVERSLPED
-645 VAEVLIEPYY
+645 VTEVLIAPYY
-655 DPVEQQARITVRA
+655 DPIEQQTRITVRA

-727 VAIGIMFLMLFRSVS
+727 IAIGLMFLALFRSVS

-754 AGLVLGVMGLAGI
+754 AGLVLGVMGLVGI

-792 HRFRREFEVDGNYR
+792 HRFRKEFSVDKNYR
-806 ESMYRSHSSIGRAMY
+806 EAMYRSHGSIGRAMY

-867 IIAFQPLG
+867 ILTFKPLG
-875 PERA
+875 PEDV

>member
-1 MSSAYQL
+1 MSSPYQIL
-8 AITRFASAVV
+8 ITRFASTVV
-18 VTALALAAVAFS
+18 VSALILAVIAFS
-30 QLDKVRL
+30 QLGKVRL

-68 IMTWEPDSPLLSE
+68 ILTWEPDSPLLSDV
-81 ASLAGLAAMV
+81 SLSGLAAMV
-91 ADLEQVSGVRSVTSA
+91 ADLEKVSGVRAVTSA

-126 SIPSLRDPNI
+126 SIPSLRDPNV

-172 KEIDRLGDLRKSLR
+172 REIDRLGDLRKSLR
-186 KAVAEGADASLERE
+186 RAVAEGADASVERE
-200 LADIEFAYDQAT
+200 LVNIEAAYDQAT

-226 RAVAEK
+226 RAVAQK

-258 LVTFGSSIILVMIAM
+258 LVTFGASIILVMIAM

-278 RDYRWVLIP
+278 RDYRWVVIP

-293 SALLMLGI
+293 SALFMLGI

-328 IHLVVRYRELEV
+328 IHLVVRYRELEAR
-340 KEPNL
+340 EPNML
-345 ARADRAVMAAKLMF
+345 RAERAVMAARLMF

-398 FLVSFTLVPAL
+398 FVVSFSLVPAL
-409 ITVLPDSGAKG
+409 IAVLPDSGAKG
-420 VSDTL
+420 AADNL
-425 SMTRRFASIV
+425 SMTKWFATVV
-435 ERFGGFVLAVTGL
+435 ERFGGVVLSVAAL
-448 LVLLVLLGLSRLQVE
+448 LVLLVVLGLSRLQVE

-495 ILYPPIASD
+495 ILYPPLESASEVD
-504 SEAANSEGVD
+504 GVTALDTARVDDISTDESLGAND
-514 VASFDAMPSNDSF
+514 LSFENS
-527 AGGDEGFGDDF
+527 FGDDF
-538 GEDDFGEDDFGEGD
+538 D
-552 FDESLAS
+552 S
-559 DEEDLWGDD
+559 DELVDDEDGLWGDD

-573 VSFADENSAEIGY
+573 VSFDDENSAEVGY
-586 WFTLEGRNL
+586 WFTLEGRQL
-595 VDQIHDIVDARPE
+595 IDQIHNIVDARPE

-645 VAEVLIEPYY
+645 VADVLIAPYY
-655 DPVEQQARITVRA
+655 DPVEQQARVTVRA
-668 METSK
+668 METSE

-679 YLESLYAQILAD
+679 YLESLYDQILVE
-691 TGLDETRVKFTGLLV
+691 TGLDATRVKFTGLLV

-727 VAIGIMFLMLFRSVS
+727 LAIGVMFLALFRSVS

-792 HRFRREFEVDGNYR
+792 HRFRREFEMDGNYR
-806 ESMYRSHSSIGRAMY
+806 EAMYRSHSSIGRAMY

-867 IIAFQPLG
+867 ILAFQPLG
-875 PERA
+875 PERG